1 MSNFLSPTNPLVKVL
16 NSFTDAIIVPKIVL
30 ACVHLTTILIKVFVP
45 AFKVPVVALCWKCLK
60 NKPNKFYISNSKYWS
75 AVCYLKS
82 IHRRRT
88 TWSSDWNHTSGC
100 PILRKSDNR
109 HSSRSGALGGGDPTP
124 GTSAALGN
132 PAVVNPS
139 TLFLFKAPD
148 VPLPLSRRVI
158 RGRHLD
164 IRTRKGRLQSAA
176 LGSHHRGCLW
186 LPSIGF
192 SELFMSFVGS
202 THDRRSTGSP

>member
-1 MSNFLSPTNPLVKVL
+1 M
-16 NSFTDAIIVPKIVL
+16 
-30 ACVHLTTILIKVFVP
+30 CV
-45 AFKVPVVALCWKCLK
+45 
-60 NKPNKFYISNSKYWS
+60 S
-75 AVCYLKS
+75 LKS
-82 IHRRRT
+82 IRRRRIA
-88 TWSSDWNHTSGC
+88 WSSDWNHTSGC

-109 HSSRSGALGGGDPTP
+109 PSPIPGALGGEDPTP
-124 GTSAALGN
+124 GISAALGN

-148 VPLPLSRRVI
+148 APLPLSRRVI

-176 LGSHHRGCLW
+176 LGSHYRGRHC

-192 SELFMSFVGS
+192 SGLFMSFVGS
-202 THDRRSTGSP
+202 TDDRRSTGSP